1 MTGLIS
7 YSNVNG
13 HKNLSAFFI
22 AAKNVYRLFHRE
34 DVTDLKRAKTVKAF
48 ANTGSFCR
56 AEGCREARH
65 LGGAAAGRM

>member
-22 AAKNVYRLFHRE
+22 SVDVCSLCHRE
-34 DVTDLKRAKTVKAF
+34 DVTDMKRAKTVKAF
-48 ANTGSFCR
+48 ANSGFFCR